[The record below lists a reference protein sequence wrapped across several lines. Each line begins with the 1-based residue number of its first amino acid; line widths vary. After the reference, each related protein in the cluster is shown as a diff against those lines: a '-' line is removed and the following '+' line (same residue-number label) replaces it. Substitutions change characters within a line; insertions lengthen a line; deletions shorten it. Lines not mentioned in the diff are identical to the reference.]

1 MVFPER
7 FIAGISKQANRMDVY
22 DTNNFVNATNH
33 AEGKLCHNRVPTDM
47 ILVSNKNILQKI
59 VVLFIF
65 WLWISTQYYLIYI
78 TIIQN

>member
-1 MVFPER
+1 MVLPER
-7 FIAGISKQANRMDVY
+7 FIASISKQANRMDVY

-47 ILVSNKNILQKI
+47 ILVSNKNIFQKI